1 MGQEQVDDWCAELA
15 DTHYAQVDR
24 HNYAAIPRECRG
36 VPHQTIPGLHAY
48 LDDYE
53 TALERSRE
61 LLGVQ
66 GHATVDSLQALSF
79 GPYAERLAPYA
90 SEQSDPTT
98 SKSFRNPDDKTH
110 ADGRAFQAD
119 ATCPDLSIFREPL
132 VPSVAITSPQDNI
145 FAQAQPFLA
154 SVFGAAAIVARHART
169 AYRLA
174 HAQLPG
180 EVSRPRDEIAFLHRQ
195 LASFHSGEEM
205 DHVNHY
211 LSASVMVLLNVIFPA
226 SHTMG
231 GTIVRAAY
239 ARAPALCAAAIRAKD
254 DMGYA
259 VHGRRGPTLPQ
270 LFADNALCKYALD
283 EAQAFWA
290 PFARANASTN
300 AWVRG
305 IEPLLLALLD
315 ADGSYDNGVET
326 LDALWRAN
334 DALLRAAAWYV
345 ASPDGQHAPSYP
357 SPLAGVRS
365 WTQVRSDHLV
375 PIFVGH
381 THTATGKHVPARSSL
396 VGCMPMG
403 FQQVLHLLMGA
414 ANDARVFVQYAHNF
428 GGLIYR
434 PSAAPDIMTSKN
446 RERSSK
452 AISVV
457 NVEGDDA
464 AFGTREEKL
473 KMCKLHRT
481 AWANNLE
488 LVKPLCT
495 RIARPLP
502 DARRARGDRAAV
514 DFIKQQKRDLDAVG
528 VHTKQET
535 EAAALFH
542 QAVLDSI
549 PRSAQN

>member
-1 MGQEQVDDWCAELA
+1 MGQEQVDDWCADLA
-15 DTHYAQVDR
+15 DAHYVQIDEHR
-24 HNYAAIPRECRG
+24 YAAIPRECRG

-53 TALERSRE
+53 TAMERSRE

-66 GHATVDSLQALSF
+66 EHATVDSLQALSF
-79 GPYAERLAPYA
+79 GPYAERLAPYV

-119 ATCPDLSIFREPL
+119 ATCPDLGIFREPL
-132 VPSVAITSPQDNI
+132 VSSVAITSPQDNI

-154 SVFGAAAIVARHART
+154 SVFGAAAVIARHART
-169 AYRLA
+169 SYRLA
-174 HAQLPG
+174 HSQLPG

-195 LASFHSGEEM
+195 LSSFHSGEEM

-226 SHTMG
+226 SHAMG
-231 GTIVRAAY
+231 GVIIRTAY

-254 DMGYA
+254 AKGHS
-259 VHGRRGPTLPQ
+259 VHGRRGPTLTQMGLPEDV
-270 LFADNALCKYALD
+270 LA

-300 AWVRG
+300 AWIRG
-305 IEPLLLALLD
+305 IEPLLLALLE
-315 ADGSYDNGVET
+315 ADGSYDNGIET
-326 LDALWRAN
+326 LDGLWRAN

-365 WTQVRSDHLV
+365 WTQVRSDHLA

-381 THTATGKHVPARSSL
+381 VHATTGKHVPARSSL

-414 ANDARVFVQYAHNF
+414 ANDARVLVQYAHNF

-434 PSAAPDIMTSKN
+434 PSAAADIMTSKN

-464 AFGTREEKL
+464 AFGTRSEKL
-473 KMCKLHRT
+473 KMCKLHRS
-481 AWANNLE
+481 AWECNLE

-495 RIARPLP
+495 RIARPLS
-502 DARRARGDRAAV
+502 DTRRARGDRGAV
-514 DFIKQQKRDLDAVG
+514 DFIKSQKRDLDAVG
-528 VHTKQET
+528 VHTMQAHN
-535 EAAALFH
+535 AAALFH
-542 QAVLDSI
+542 RAVLDSI
-549 PRSAQN
+549 PRTEN